1 MLGSLPALV
10 DPILLAERG
19 ERLTGTLPLKLM
31 PRLMQACVD
40 NEAEVQVDLGF
51 MRGLGSDLCEMQGR
65 LTTQIH
71 VTCQRCLEP
80 MELELEVRPELVF
93 ARPGERHEPLSEEA
107 AEIIEVDKPISLA
120 EIVEDELLLA
130 LPMVPLHALEHCPA
144 REYAAT
150 WRGKTNPFAVLKGRK
165 PL

>member
-31 PRLMQACVD
+31 PRLKQACVD
-40 NEAEVQVDLGF
+40 DEAEVQVDLGF
-51 MRGLGSDLCEMQGR
+51 VRGLGSDLCEMQGR
-65 LTTQIH
+65 LTTQVH

-80 MELELEVRPELVF
+80 MELELETRPELVF
-93 ARPGERHEPLSEEA
+93 ARPGGREPLSEEA

-120 EIVEDELLLA
+120 ELVEEELLLA
-130 LPMVPLHALEHCPA
+130 LPMIPLHALEHCPA

-165 PL
+165 PV